1 MINFISV
8 TQNGFNLLHDVQ
20 NGYNELIPFAIKHLI
35 MHTML

>member
-20 NGYNELIPFAIKHLI
+20 NGYNELISFTVRHLI
-35 MHTML
+35 MHPML